1 MRVQRAAVIG
11 AGAMGSGI
19 ACVLSQCGIE
29 VLLKDVEQ
37 AFVDKGLGNIKRMYD
52 SKVKKGALTEAEAEK
67 QLALV
72 KGTTSYDDFK
82 SVDFVI
88 EAAFEEISVKV
99 DIFKTIDA
107 ICPSKTIFATNTSAL
122 SVSEIAS
129 ATNRPDKVVG
139 MHFFNPAQFMKLV
152 EVIPG
157 VKTSEETVKFATA
170 LCHEMQKTPVKVQE
184 CPGFLVNRL
193 LFTYMNEALY
203 VLQEGLATPEEIDN
217 QVVAWGLPMG
227 PLALFDL
234 TGLDVCNHVNK
245 FLYDQYGARFQPS
258 PLLGKMLAA
267 GALGQKSGAGF
278 YLHDKGVP
286 VKGEAK
292 KINPALAEMIAEA
305 NKETTL
311 SNGGNNKN
319 TNSANQARTFDVHRV
334 ILPMFNEAVYAIQ
347 EGVVDPADVDVAMQ
361 NGCGFKR
368 GLLTLASEKGLDWVL
383 KELDGYLHDDPNSP
397 NERFRASWLIGK
409 LVGAQVKDFGNQQ
422 KTAVSVG

>member
-19 ACVLSQCGIE
+19 ACVLAQCGIE
-29 VLLKDVEQ
+29 VLLKDIEQSFVE
-37 AFVDKGLGNIKRMYD
+37 KGLGNIKRMFE
-52 SKVKKGALTEAEAEK
+52 SRVKKGTLSEADA
-67 QLALV
+67 QNMMALV

-88 EAAFEEISVKV
+88 EAAFEEISVKL

-129 ATNRPDKVVG
+129 ATGRPEKFVG

-157 VKTSEETVKFATA
+157 VKTSEETIKFATE
-170 LCHEMQKTPVKVQE
+170 LCREMQKTPVKVEE

-203 VLQEGLATPEEIDN
+203 VLQEGLATPEELDA

-234 TGLDVCNHVNK
+234 TGLDVCAHVNK
-245 FLYDQYGARFQPS
+245 FLYSQYGERFKPS
-258 PLLGKMLAA
+258 PLLTKMVEA
-267 GALGQKSGAGF
+267 GCLGQKSGAGF

-286 VKGEAK
+286 AKGEAK
-292 KINPALAEMIAEA
+292 KVNPKLAELIAEA
-305 NKETTL
+305 NKETKL
-311 SNGGNNKN
+311 SKSNK
-319 TNSANQARTFDVHRV
+319 TFDVYRV
-334 ILPMFNEAVYAIQ
+334 ILPMFNEGVYAIQ

-368 GLLTLASEKGLDWVL
+368 GLMTIANEKGLDWVL
-383 KELDGYLHDDPNSP
+383 AELNSYLYADKTQP
-397 NERFRASWLIGK
+397 NERFRASWLISK
-409 LVGAQVKDFGNQQ
+409 LVGAKVKDFSALG
-422 KTAVSVG
+422 KKPVAVG